1 MNARSSILAFAL
13 MSVAAAAP
21 ATGTD
26 ADFAT
31 KAGQANLAEVAAGR
45 LAVSQGGR
53 DDVKTF
59 GQRMID
65 DHSKANDEL
74 AAAAATSGASVPTG
88 PSVRQQ
94 AGAAELARLRGAAFD
109 ARYADMMV
117 KDHQEAVALF
127 RKESGSGADPALRE
141 FARKTLPVLETH
153 LKMAKDLR
161 HAR

>member
-1 MNARSSILAFAL
+1 MILSPEIRELIDAL
-13 MSVAAAAP
+13 RREI
-21 ATGTD
+21 
-26 ADFAT
+26 
-31 KAGQANLAEVAAGR
+31 EVLWQENSALR
-45 LAVSQGGR
+45 
-53 DDVKTF
+53 
-59 GQRMID
+59 
-65 DHSKANDEL
+65 DEL